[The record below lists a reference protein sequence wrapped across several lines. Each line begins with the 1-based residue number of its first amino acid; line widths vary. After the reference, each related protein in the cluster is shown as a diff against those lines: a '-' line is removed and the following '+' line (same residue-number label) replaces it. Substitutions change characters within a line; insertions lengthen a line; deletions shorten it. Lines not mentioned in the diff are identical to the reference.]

1 MANNAVTAKSRAVF
15 GKMLSKDDLVALTHK
30 GTVSAAV
37 AYLKSKPFYSA
48 ALADTDEAAVHRE
61 QAEALINRNVYDN
74 YLRVLRYASG
84 SKDGIMSFYIRRL
97 ECEQLIKAVIAI
109 VTGEQDGFVASF
121 PEYAEDKFSFDPMK
135 LAHAKDLTSAA
146 SVIKGTIY
154 YRPLCPLLTAPEP
167 DIDRILTTIS
177 VCYIKWAFE
186 QIDRTEHG
194 ATRERLKYFFLRK
207 TDADNLLMCL
217 RLKALGIDNER
228 IKELLIPY
236 HKRLRRKEID
246 AVLGLPDSVS
256 VLREMF
262 VGERIIA
269 EEVSDIPE
277 INVNVADRRYFRHR
291 LAVCTNEI
299 EALYSLTMLMSS
311 ECTDLCRIIEGLR
324 YGLAPE
330 EIEKYL
336 TIM

>member
-15 GKMLSKDDLVALTHK
+15 GKMLQKDDIIVLTHK

-37 AYLKSKPFYSA
+37 AYLKAKPFYAA

-61 QAEALINRNVYDN
+61 QAESLINRNVYDN

-109 VTGEQDGFVASF
+109 VTGEQEGFVASF
-121 PEYAEDKFSFDPMK
+121 PEYAADRFSFDPMK
-135 LAHAKDLTSAA
+135 LATAKDLTTAA

-154 YRPLCPLLTAPEP
+154 HRALAPLFNEPEP

-217 RLKALGIDNER
+217 RLKALGIENER
-228 IKELLIPY
+228 IKELMIPY
-236 HKRLRRKEID
+236 HKRLKRKEID
-246 AVLGLPDSVS
+246 LALGLPDAVS

-262 VGERIIA
+262 VSERIIA

-277 INVNVADRRYFRHR
+277 INVNIADRRYFRHR
-291 LAVCTNEI
+291 LAVCTNET
-299 EALYSLTMLMSS
+299 EALYSLTMLMSA

-324 YGLAPE
+324 YGLPPE